1 MSIRCGWLQCCLQ
14 FTAHCWNKQKRIIG
28 SHRCWTYYQCLSVTL
43 RKLRGLL
50 QCLGI
55 IINWLLMHQFLS
67 LFFPW
72 VYNSFT
78 SPVWRVDLDHLIW
91 LSTADCNYV
100 RHLILVKQSTGWLL
114 SFVMLVS
121 MNILHFREFISQPQ
135 NNIDLINK
143 GSIVQPFQIN
153 ISVPKLIPLK
163 WDARAG

>member
-1 MSIRCGWLQCCLQ
+1 M
-14 FTAHCWNKQKRIIG
+14 
-28 SHRCWTYYQCLSVTL
+28 
-43 RKLRGLL
+43 
-50 QCLGI
+50 
-55 IINWLLMHQFLS
+55 
-67 LFFPW
+67 
-72 VYNSFT
+72 
-78 SPVWRVDLDHLIW
+78 
-91 LSTADCNYV
+91 
-100 RHLILVKQSTGWLL
+100 VKQSTGWLL